1 MRFSSFSFAA
11 FALAL
16 SIGLA
21 HPARAQGAGAEPEVR
36 AAMAGFMD
44 ALNALDTD
52 RMSSYF
58 TEDVSA
64 FVPVAKAE
72 YVDGRP
78 AVTAV
83 FKAFVDRVKP
93 TVTALHLVPEDE
105 RVETSGDLAV
115 VTFQIREQAPRITRR
130 RTFVFRR
137 TNGKWLISHFHAS
150 DLVPPTK

>member
-1 MRFSSFSFAA
+1 MR
-11 FALAL
+11 LAL
-16 SIGLA
+16 LRIFTLA
-21 HPARAQGAGAEPEVR
+21 LVLTSAGVRTVRAQGADPASEVR
-36 AAMAGFMD
+36 TAMTGFMD

-58 TEDVSA
+58 TEDITA

-72 YVDGRP
+72 YVEGRP

-83 FKAFVDRVKP
+83 FKGFVDHVKP
-93 TVTALHLVPEDE
+93 TLSALHLVPEDE
-105 RVETSGDLAV
+105 RVEVSGDLAV

-137 TNGKWLISHFHAS
+137 TQGHWLISHFHAS
-150 DLVPPTK
+150 DLVPPAR